1 MGSLAAVFAVVFIIL
16 NAMLSVLI
24 VRPMRGMSAAA
35 DKISVGALDIPELPE
50 SGRDE
55 VALLAKSFNRMRRS
69 LEKALRLIDDKVTR
83 EARPP
88 VTTEIAL
95 PRGFT
100 LNEYRIEQARLGG
113 FGLTYLATDTNLN
126 LKVAIKEYLPTD
138 WVERAADQSVRS
150 KSAETL
156 ETFNWGR
163 TRFLE
168 ESRTLASFHHPNIV
182 RVMRFFQANETAYM
196 VMEFIAGLA
205 LHDWLRS
212 RRPLDERT
220 VLAIALPL
228 LDGLEVV
235 HAGGYLHRDIKPGN
249 IFIRGDGSPVLID
262 FGSARTA
269 AANTE
274 LTTIVSPGFAPAEQ
288 YDSRGGQGPWSDLYA
303 LGGVLYWMVTGDQP
317 VEAPARVFSDP
328 MVPACKAADAARYS
342 ETLLK
347 AIDWALAPSKGNRPR
362 SVAEFRNAL
371 TGGASGAPASAPATL
386 VLPARVATSAAP
398 GDRIPPDGEPDD
410 SKTISTLI
418 ASLAVFIGPIA
429 DKLVRSQLRKGASFS
444 QVVERLAPEIADSES
459 RSAFLQAFSA
469 QKLPASRHTQSA
481 AKLGARSSTSQ
492 RFSATDLANAQ
503 ADLAQH
509 IGAVARV
516 VVKRA
521 AAKARDLP
529 ELYLLLADEI
539 EDVQEKRISCGK
551 LFPWR
556 GQGDDVAELP
566 PNCAFSAGHVVR
578 SEGHKCYWSSGG
590 IHLSDPRTMLDSA
603 APASVCRCRVRGTL

>member
-1 MGSLAAVFAVVFIIL
+1 
-16 NAMLSVLI
+16 
-24 VRPMRGMSAAA
+24 
-35 DKISVGALDIPELPE
+35 
-50 SGRDE
+50 
-55 VALLAKSFNRMRRS
+55 
-69 LEKALRLIDDKVTR
+69 
-83 EARPP
+83 
-88 VTTEIAL
+88 VTTELAL

-100 LNEYRIEQARLGG
+100 LNEYRIEQLLGLGG

-220 VLAIALPL
+220 VLSIALPL

-262 FGSARTA
+262 FGSARTT

-274 LTTIVSPGFAPAEQ
+274 LTTIVSPGFAPPEQ
-288 YDSRGGQGPWSDLYA
+288 YDSRGGQGPWTDLYA
-303 LGGVLYWMVTGDQP
+303 LGGVLYWVVTGQQP
-317 VEAPARVFSDP
+317 VDATARAYSDP
-328 MVPACKAADAARYS
+328 MVPAIKAADRSRYS
-342 ETLLK
+342 EALLR
-347 AIDWALAPSKGNRPR
+347 AIDWTLVPAKDKRPK
-362 SVAEFRNAL
+362 SVAEFRQAL
-371 TGGASGAPASAPATL
+371 TGGSTAPATP
-386 VLPARVATSAAP
+386 VPPSVATAYAPTQRIAPAAP
-398 GDRIPPDGEPDD
+398 P
-410 SKTISTLI
+410 
-418 ASLAVFIGPIA
+418 ASSVPTADPQTVTRLVAELATHIGPIA
-429 DKLVRSQLRKGASFS
+429 DKLVRSNLRKGVSLVQIVHKLSSEITDPNERKSFVHRFVAQAS
-444 QVVERLAPEIADSES
+444 QAPEQPS
-459 RSAFLQAFSA
+459 Q
-469 QKLPASRHTQSA
+469 PAPSA
-481 AKLGARSSTSQ
+481 APVASGPATST
-492 RFSATDLANAQ
+492 RFAPEQLAKAE
-503 ADLAQH
+503 ADLAQY

-516 VVKRA
+516 VVRRA
-521 AAKARDLP
+521 ATKARDLP

-539 EDVQEKRISCGK
+539 EDPQEKK
-551 LFPWR
+551 KF
-556 GQGDDVAELP
+556 
-566 PNCAFSAGHVVR
+566 VR
-578 SEGHKCYWSSGG
+578 RA
-590 IHLSDPRTMLDSA
+590 ISA
-603 APASVCRCRVRGTL
+603 ARPH